1 MVAAV
6 AMKSGTDMSLLTE
19 LGCGFDFCV
28 YKYSAPTELCAFLVF
43 QNE

>member
-19 LGCGFDFCV
+19 LSCGFDFCV
-28 YKYSAPTELCAFLVF
+28 YKYSAPTELCASLVF